1 MNKSF
6 LILPGC
12 DDRNRGDQA
21 LIWETVNLAKAA
33 GYDGQFFMLS
43 SGSASSQSKK
53 IGIKD
58 VNPILEH
65 PSTRFKA
72 SNNISYNFKL
82 KIKWG
87 IVSIWDIITKE
98 LLVHRFLRRIIKKLQ
113 NNKVLESLNIFE
125 DVNACFVK
133 GGGFLHAYGG
143 LADTYKI
150 YYFLYHIRLALSLGK
165 DVYVMPNSF
174 GPFKSPFVKTM
185 IRKTLSKC
193 KVVMS
198 REKISQEQLKKEC
211 SIDSYLF
218 TDIAFHIKQDDSFD
232 AKRELKEKGIP
243 IGEKKCV
250 AITARPYRFTG
261 FDNPD
266 ELYKKYQESLISFIE
281 WLSQNGYFPVLVE
294 HVYDNKAH
302 EDDMTCILDI
312 VKHLSK
318 ECNYGVF
325 SDRSL
330 SCKQLKKI
338 YGEFDYIVGTRF
350 HSVIFSLAQEVP
362 AIAITYGGNK
372 GVGIMNDLGL
382 ENYAIPIESI
392 TREKIIEKF
401 CDLSNNVKR
410 NKAKIRDNLV
420 LIQKEKEQI
429 IKLLS
434 EE

>member
-143 LADTYKI
+143 LADTYK
-150 YYFLYHIRLALSLGK
+150 
-165 DVYVMPNSF
+165 
-174 GPFKSPFVKTM
+174 
-185 IRKTLSKC
+185 
-193 KVVMS
+193 
-198 REKISQEQLKKEC
+198 
-211 SIDSYLF
+211 
-218 TDIAFHIKQDDSFD
+218 
-232 AKRELKEKGIP
+232 
-243 IGEKKCV
+243 
-250 AITARPYRFTG
+250 
-261 FDNPD
+261 
-266 ELYKKYQESLISFIE
+266 
-281 WLSQNGYFPVLVE
+281 
-294 HVYDNKAH
+294 
-302 EDDMTCILDI
+302 
-312 VKHLSK
+312 
-318 ECNYGVF
+318 
-325 SDRSL
+325 RSL
-330 SCKQLKKI
+330 QNEK
-338 YGEFDYIVGTRF
+338 
-350 HSVIFSLAQEVP
+350 SV
-362 AIAITYGGNK
+362 
-372 GVGIMNDLGL
+372 
-382 ENYAIPIESI
+382 
-392 TREKIIEKF
+392 
-401 CDLSNNVKR
+401 
-410 NKAKIRDNLV
+410 
-420 LIQKEKEQI
+420 
-429 IKLLS
+429 
-434 EE
+434 